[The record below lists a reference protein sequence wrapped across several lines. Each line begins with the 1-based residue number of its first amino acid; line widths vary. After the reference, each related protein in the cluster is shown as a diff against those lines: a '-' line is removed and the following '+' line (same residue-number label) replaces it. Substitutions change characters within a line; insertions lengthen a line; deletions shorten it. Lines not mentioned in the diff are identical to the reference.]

1 MKQILTLLCLL
12 LPAVTWAQSQKQA
25 DSQPAIEQTLSGS
38 ANAHITKLAQRTVL
52 YKHLRDTL
60 THTYARRARVGD
72 CVIVRASHPHWLT
85 VQRAKS
91 TTRFSA
97 DTTTYYMP
105 LKALQGA
112 QTYVLL

>member
-1 MKQILTLLCLL
+1 MKQLLALLCLL

-38 ANAHITKLAQRTVL
+38 ANVHIVKLAQRTVL

-60 THTYARRARVGD
+60 TNHYARTVRVEN
-72 CVIVRASHPHWLT
+72 CVIIRASNAHWVT
-85 VQRAKS
+85 VHRAQS
-91 TTRFSA
+91 TTRFSS
-97 DTTTYYMP
+97 DTATYYMP